1 MPQWTRAVHV
11 PMMDLG
17 LAKAIDPEVLTAANS
32 MTHSHLLA
40 KTGQLWA
47 ARKEA
52 WEKFFAAA
60 GAR

>member
-1 MPQWTRAVHV
+1 
-11 PMMDLG
+11 MMDLG
-17 LAKAIDPEVLTAANS
+17 LAKAVDPEVLTAASS
-32 MTHSHLLA
+32 MIRSRLLA
-40 KTGQLWA
+40 KTGQFWA